1 MNKTDRA
8 AKTETAFRLFDKNKD
23 GFITREEFTK
33 VGCTYAPFPSPCLTT
48 FCFQVSKKLNST
60 QIEAVFA
67 KFDSNGDGRLSMD
80 EFKQLM
86 EKR

>member
-33 VGCTYAPFPSPCLTT
+33 VGCTCAPFSHVLTACVDPR
-48 FCFQVSKKLNST
+48 FLRS
-60 QIEAVFA
+60 
-67 KFDSNGDGRLSMD
+67 
-80 EFKQLM
+80 
-86 EKR
+86 

>member
-33 VGCTYAPFPSPCLTT
+33 VSCTFAPFL
-48 FCFQVSKKLNST
+48 
-60 QIEAVFA
+60 
-67 KFDSNGDGRLSMD
+67 
-80 EFKQLM
+80 LM
-86 EKR
+86 KCMLILGF